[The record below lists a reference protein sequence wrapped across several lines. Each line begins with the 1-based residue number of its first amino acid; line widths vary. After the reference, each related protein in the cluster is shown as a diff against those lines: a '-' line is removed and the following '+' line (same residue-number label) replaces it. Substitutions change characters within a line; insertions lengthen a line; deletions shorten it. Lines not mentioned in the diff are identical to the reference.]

1 MNLPARLL
9 DALLATEASTA
20 LRALDAPGE
29 LTSLV
34 PELEAGRGFVQPELH
49 YYDVLGHNMAAVV
62 PKL

>member
-20 LRALDAPGE
+20 LRALDATGE

-34 PELEAGRGFVQPELH
+34 P
-49 YYDVLGHNMAAVV
+49 
-62 PKL
+62 